1 MPLLRSLLLFLI
13 LIAPLMSA
21 GQYEDD
27 PVKSSLVKIFT
38 VFQSYSYLEPWN
50 ESVARATGS
59 GCIIEG
65 NRILTNA
72 HVVANQTYIEIQK
85 YGERKRYRARV
96 LFISHQADLAL
107 LGVEDE
113 QFFDN
118 TRALEFDALPYV
130 QQEITVYGFPT
141 GGNTLSVTKG
151 IVSRIEHHVYT
162 HSGESFLAIQVDAAI
177 NPGNSGGP
185 ALSDGKIVGV
195 VMQGRRKSQSIG
207 YLVPV
212 PIIRH
217 FLDDIRDGSYDGFP
231 EIGILSENLESPSL
245 KAYSGIG
252 DDQTGQLV
260 LYVTFNS
267 EAQGK
272 ILPGDILTSVD
283 GHAIQDD
290 GTVEF
295 RKGEFTPFKYY
306 LDRHQIGETAQ
317 FGLLRKGKQMNVDVK
332 LTHQVDAYLIVDT
345 YAYDS
350 RPRYYIFGGYVFSPL
365 NANLLRASKYKTDLR
380 YFTTKW
386 PTKERQEIV
395 VLLKVLASELSVG
408 NYGFTLWP
416 VDKIDGKVY
425 SDFNDFISRIES
437 SGEKFVVLE
446 NSDGIKVAIER
457 EKALEMQPELLKRY
471 NIAEAK
477 RQ

>member
-1 MPLLRSLLLFLI
+1 MHLVRLWLFSLI
-13 LIAPLMSA
+13 LFASFAEA
-21 GQYEDD
+21 GSLEND

-38 VFQSYSYLEPWN
+38 VYQSYSYLEPWN
-50 ESVARATGS
+50 ESVSRATGS

-72 HVVANQTYIEIQK
+72 HVVANQTFIEVQK
-85 YGERKRYRARV
+85 YGDRKRYRARV

-107 LGVEDE
+107 LRVEDA
-113 QFFDN
+113 QFFEH
-118 TRALEFDALPYV
+118 TRALMFDALPYV
-130 QQEITVYGFPT
+130 QQEIAVYGFPT

-185 ALSDGKIVGV
+185 ALSEGKIVGV

-212 PIIRH
+212 PVIRH
-217 FLDDIRDGSYDGFP
+217 FLDDVRDGTYDGFP
-231 EIGILSENLESPSL
+231 EIGVLSENLESPSL
-245 KAYSGIG
+245 KAYSGIRA
-252 DDQTGQLV
+252 DQTGQLV
-260 LYVTFNS
+260 VYVTYNS

-283 GHAIQDD
+283 GHTIQDD

-295 RKGEFTPFKYY
+295 RKGEFTPFKFYI
-306 LDRHQIGETAQ
+306 DRHQIGETVQ
-317 FGLLRKGKQMNVDVK
+317 FGLLREGTLMNVEVK
-332 LTHQVDAYLIVDT
+332 MTHQVDAYLLVDT
-345 YAYDS
+345 YAYDT

-380 YFTTKW
+380 FFTTKW

-395 VLLKVLASELSVG
+395 VMLKVLASELSVG
-408 NYGFTLWP
+408 NYGFILWP

-425 SDFNDFISRIES
+425 RDFNDFILRIETS
-437 SGEKFVVLE
+437 REKFVVLE

-457 EKALEMQPELLKRY
+457 KKALQMQPELLKRY
-471 NIAEAK
+471 NITTAK

>member
-1 MPLLRSLLLFLI
+1 MCFIRCWLFSLI
-13 LIAPLMSA
+13 LLTPLAAA
-21 GQYEDD
+21 GSLEND

-50 ESVARATGS
+50 ESVSRATGS

-65 NRILTNA
+65 DRILTNA
-72 HVVANQTYIEIQK
+72 HVVANRTFIEVQK

-107 LGVEDE
+107 LGVEDTA
-113 QFFDN
+113 FFEH
-118 TRALEFDALPYV
+118 TRPLEFDTLPYV
-130 QQEITVYGFPT
+130 QQEVTVYGFPT

-185 ALSDGKIVGV
+185 ALSEGKIVGV
-195 VMQGRRKSQSIG
+195 VMQGRRKAQSIG

-212 PIIRH
+212 PVIRH
-217 FLDDIRDGSYDGFP
+217 FLEDVRDGTCDGFP
-231 EIGILSENLESPSL
+231 EVGLLTENLESPSL
-245 KAYSGIG
+245 KAYSGIRA
-252 DDQTGQLV
+252 DQTGQLV
-260 LYVTFNS
+260 VYVTYNS
-267 EAQGK
+267 EANGK
-272 ILPGDILTSVD
+272 ILPGDILVSVD

-295 RKGEFTPFKYY
+295 RKGEFTPFKYFI
-306 LDRHQIGETAQ
+306 DGHQIGETVR
-317 FGLLRKGKQMNVDVK
+317 FGLLRNGNPVNVQVK
-332 LTHQVDAYLIVDT
+332 LTHQVDAYLLVDT

-365 NANLLRASKYKTDLR
+365 NANLLRASKYKSDLR

-386 PTKERQEIV
+386 PTKERQEMV

-416 VDKIDGKVY
+416 VDKIDGEVY
-425 SDFNDFISRIES
+425 RDFNDFVSRIEKS
-437 SGEKFVVLE
+437 KKRFVVLE
-446 NSDGIKVAIER
+446 NSDGIKIAIER
-457 EKALEMQPELLKRY
+457 EKALALQPELLRRY
-471 NIAEAK
+471 NIASPM
-477 RQ
+477 Q